1 MQQIRGLPHA
11 AQPHLC
17 GQKEQLRV
25 LLVDHHVCSWAGPS
39 PGHAQACMP
48 ARRLRR
54 GSTAGSWRAGGLFCC
69 AGPPSEVL
77 SESQCW
83 RVVDQAVG
91 RAKEGLDG
99 TKGTCRDWSA
109 SEATQHARRTAL
121 KSLNAS
127 GRGRE
132 SCTHLASQT
141 WTGRQGGRT
150 APDFS
155 LTVSTGFGWCVSRYV
170 HCLLDC
176 MCELMDRCSWLL
188 RKLSAEKPASTF

>member
-1 MQQIRGLPHA
+1 VSCWWIITCVVGLAHHQVTLRRACPPGVCAEA
-11 AQPHLC
+11 AQQAAGAQEACFAVLAQHCWASKRGPQRISVLEGC
-17 GQKEQLRV
+17 GN
-25 LLVDHHVCSWAGPS
+25 
-39 PGHAQACMP
+39 
-48 ARRLRR
+48 
-54 GSTAGSWRAGGLFCC
+54 
-69 AGPPSEVL
+69 
-77 SESQCW
+77 
-83 RVVDQAVG
+83 QAVG

-155 LTVSTGFGWCVSRYV
+155 LTVNTGFGWCVSRYV

-176 MCELMDRCSWLL
+176 MCELVARCSWLL